1 MEPKITVSSI
11 VETYEDPDK
20 VVRSIKEIFPC
31 WDPNPI
37 IEQTEFPST
46 REPVLI
52 SGAANSLDVLL
63 SIVRENRTL
72 DTALDSMAMYS
83 SDNLASFSIS
93 RQSASIGKISFTL
106 GERPLGGTI
115 EVSLEGADVGLWL
128 EQQTW
133 HGGRSTIP
141 RSIGDEIAM
150 GKEGSPAE
158 WFDGKG
164 RRTMGLED

>member
-11 VETYEDPDK
+11 VETYEDPGK

-141 RSIGDEIAM
+141 RSIGDDIAM

>member
-1 MEPKITVSSI
+1 M
-11 VETYEDPDK
+11 D
-20 VVRSIKEIFPC
+20 
-31 WDPNPI
+31 
-37 IEQTEFPST
+37 
-46 REPVLI
+46 
-52 SGAANSLDVLL
+52 
-63 SIVRENRTL
+63 
-72 DTALDSMAMYS
+72 S

-115 EVSLEGADVGLWL
+115 EVLLEGEDVGLWL

-141 RSIGDEIAM
+141 RSIGDEVSM
-150 GKEGSPAE
+150 GKEGAPAE

-164 RRTMGLED
+164 RRTMSLDD

>member
-11 VETYEDPDK
+11 VETYEDPGK

>member
-31 WDPNPI
+31 WIPNSI
-37 IEQTEFPST
+37 IDQTEFPST
-46 REPVLI
+46 RDPVLI

-63 SIVRENRTL
+63 SIVRDNRTL
-72 DTALDSMAMYS
+72 DTALDSMAMDS
-83 SDNLASFSIS
+83 SDKLASFSIS

-106 GERPLGGTI
+106 GERPLGGNI
-115 EVSLEGADVGLWL
+115 EVSLEGAEVGLWL

-133 HGGRSTIP
+133 HSGRDTIP
-141 RSIGDEIAM
+141 RSIGDENSM
-150 GKEGSPAE
+150 GKEGFAAE

-164 RRTMGLED
+164 RRTMNLED

>member
-20 VVRSIKEIFPC
+20 VVSSIKEIFPC
-31 WDPNPI
+31 WNPDSI
-37 IEQTEFPST
+37 IDQTEFPST

-52 SGAANSLDVLL
+52 SGATNSLDGLL
-63 SIVRENRTL
+63 SIVRDNRTL
-72 DTALDSMAMYS
+72 DTALDSMAMNS

-115 EVSLEGADVGLWL
+115 EVSLEGEDVRLWL

-133 HGGRSTIP
+133 HSGRDKIP
-141 RSIGDEIAM
+141 RSIGDEVSM
-150 GKEGSPAE
+150 GKEGTPSE
-158 WFDGKG
+158 WFDVKG
-164 RRTMGLED
+164 RRTMILDD

>member
-31 WDPNPI
+31 WNPNPI
-37 IEQTEFPST
+37 IDQTEFPST

-72 DTALDSMAMYS
+72 DTALDSMAMDS

>member
-11 VETYEDPDK
+11 VENYEDPDK
-20 VVRSIKEIFPC
+20 VVSSIKEIFPC
-31 WDPNPI
+31 WNPDSI
-37 IEQTEFPST
+37 IDQTEFPST

-52 SGAANSLDVLL
+52 SGAANSLDGLL
-63 SIVRENRTL
+63 SIVRANRTL
-72 DTALDSMAMYS
+72 DTALDSMAMDS
-83 SDNLASFSIS
+83 SDNLASFTIS

-115 EVSLEGADVGLWL
+115 EVSLEGEDVRLWL

-133 HGGRSTIP
+133 HSGRDTIP
-141 RSIGDEIAM
+141 RRIGDDISM
-150 GKEGSPAE
+150 VNDGSPSE

-164 RRTMGLED
+164 RRTIILDD